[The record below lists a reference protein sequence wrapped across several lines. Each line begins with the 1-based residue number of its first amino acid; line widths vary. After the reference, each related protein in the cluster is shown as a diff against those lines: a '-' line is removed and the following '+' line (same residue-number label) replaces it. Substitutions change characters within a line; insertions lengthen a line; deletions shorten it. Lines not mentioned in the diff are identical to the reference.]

1 MTLAEALAQD
11 VSERTRTKG
20 NRYFLGGAVRAIEGS
35 DVHVS
40 ATVRGS
46 QWYRVD
52 LRRDGDAIVA
62 TCECPFFA
70 DFEVCKHVWA
80 VILAAD
86 ASGFLIGSTPF
97 TDDTYLEPNYRSAR
111 ADRQATAAIA
121 RPAAPAEPWRR
132 FLSSVQQHVVRQ
144 SPIAA
149 SRYTQ
154 GEILYVI
161 DKEATETA
169 GLPIVQVMW
178 RLRKKNGEWGKPQP
192 AAIGLGEVEQLSD
205 EADRDI
211 LPLLIGAS
219 ESNDLLGNYAS
230 VYSRT
235 SFQLHGPL
243 ADRLLP
249 LLAQSGRLHL
259 RQQVAADAASG
270 HRRSERRSSELED
283 LGWDGGPPWVFQLDV
298 GIQDD
303 GRVHVDG
310 ALVRG
315 EQRVSPSEPDLVL
328 ARGFLVASGMLSRMN
343 HAGTFAWL
351 AELRRSGPVVVPA
364 EASADL
370 VETMAQSN
378 VEPARLPDPL
388 RYDVIDAEPR
398 PRIRIARSPKPQGY
412 GTREELEAAVQFD
425 YGGSIVSARPGPG
438 SYDAE
443 RRRMIRRRQ
452 SAEAEAL
459 RRLHRLGFHKPW
471 YFEAQE
477 DTLAIAVERFPE
489 AVKTLVEEG
498 WHVEAEGRTFRAAR
512 SLEVQVKS
520 GIDWFELHG
529 RVDFG
534 EGRSTSMAELLAALR
549 RGEATVLLDDGSRG
563 LVPEEWLRRYARV
576 ASFGETN
583 GDHVRYRPT
592 QTALL
597 DALIETQPSVQVDE
611 AFARARAE
619 LAQFSGLRPQD
630 PPSTFHGRL
639 RDYQRD
645 ALGWFAFLRQF
656 GFGGCLADDMG
667 LGKTVM
673 VLALLESRRLARE
686 SGTPRT
692 SVAVVPKS
700 LVFNWI
706 DEAAQFA
713 PDLRILEYTGD
724 DRTSAQVDQYDLLLT
739 TYGTLR
745 RDAAVLTEHE
755 FDYVILDE
763 AQAIKNAAT
772 ASAKA
777 ARLLRGRHRLAL
789 SGTPIENHLGEL
801 WSLFEFLNPGFLGP
815 AAAFGRAIAP
825 SGRGDR
831 ADRINLALMGR
842 ALRPFILRRTKEQVA
857 PELPAKVEQTIHCEL
872 EPAQRRFYDDLR
884 AHYRRNLLATVASK
898 GMNRSKLQVLEAL
911 LRLRQ
916 AASHIGLVD
925 EKRTAEPSAKFEML
939 LSRLREI
946 TEEGHKA
953 LVFSQFTTLLGLLRP
968 HLERD
973 GITYEYLDGRTRD
986 RAERVQRFEEDAG
999 CPVFLISLKAGGLG
1013 LNLTAADYVFLLD
1026 PWWNPAVEAQAI
1038 DRAHRIGQ
1046 SKHVFAY
1053 RLIARD
1059 TVEEKIAELQRS
1071 KRELADA
1078 IFSED
1083 AGLMKALQPEDLEWL
1098 LS

>member
-1 MTLAEALAQD
+1 MPPMTLAEALAQD

-52 LRRDGDAIVA
+52 LRRDGEAIVA
-62 TCECPFFA
+62 TCECPLFA

-178 RLRKKNGEWGKPQP
+178 RIRKKNGEWGKPQP

-315 EQRVSPSEPDLVL
+315 EQRVSPSEPDLGPR
-328 ARGFLVASGMLSRMN
+328 ARVSGCERHAVADESCAARSHGWPSCAARVR
-343 HAGTFAWL
+343 WWCR
-351 AELRRSGPVVVPA
+351 LRPRPN
-364 EASADL
+364 L

-398 PRIRIARSPKPQGY
+398 PRIRIARSPEPQGY

-534 EGRSTSMAELLAALR
+534 EGRSTSIAELLAALR
-549 RGEATVLLDDGSRG
+549 RGEATVLLDDGT
-563 LVPEEWLRRYARV
+563 P
-576 ASFGETN
+576 
-583 GDHVRYRPT
+583 
-592 QTALL
+592 
-597 DALIETQPSVQVDE
+597 
-611 AFARARAE
+611 RARAGGV
-619 LAQFSGLRPQD
+619 APAVCA
-630 PPSTFHGRL
+630 GRGVW
-639 RDYQRD
+639 RDERRSRALSPD
-645 ALGWFAFLRQF
+645 A
-656 GFGGCLADDMG
+656 
-667 LGKTVM
+667 
-673 VLALLESRRLARE
+673 
-686 SGTPRT
+686 
-692 SVAVVPKS
+692 
-700 LVFNWI
+700 
-706 DEAAQFA
+706 
-713 PDLRILEYTGD
+713 
-724 DRTSAQVDQYDLLLT
+724 DR
-739 TYGTLR
+739 
-745 RDAAVLTEHE
+745 
-755 FDYVILDE
+755 
-763 AQAIKNAAT
+763 
-772 ASAKA
+772 A
-777 ARLLRGRHRLAL
+777 AR
-789 SGTPIENHLGEL
+789 
-801 WSLFEFLNPGFLGP
+801 
-815 AAAFGRAIAP
+815 
-825 SGRGDR
+825 R
-831 ADRINLALMGR
+831 ADRDPAVRAGGR
-842 ALRPFILRRTKEQVA
+842 GVCAGARRARAVQRPASPGSAVDVPRPPAR
-857 PELPAKVEQTIHCEL
+857 LPA
-872 EPAQRRFYDDLR
+872 
-884 AHYRRNLLATVASK
+884 
-898 GMNRSKLQVLEAL
+898 
-911 LRLRQ
+911 
-916 AASHIGLVD
+916 
-925 EKRTAEPSAKFEML
+925 
-939 LSRLREI
+939 
-946 TEEGHKA
+946 
-953 LVFSQFTTLLGLLRP
+953 
-968 HLERD
+968 
-973 GITYEYLDGRTRD
+973 
-986 RAERVQRFEEDAG
+986 
-999 CPVFLISLKAGGLG
+999 
-1013 LNLTAADYVFLLD
+1013 
-1026 PWWNPAVEAQAI
+1026 
-1038 DRAHRIGQ
+1038 
-1046 SKHVFAY
+1046 
-1053 RLIARD
+1053 
-1059 TVEEKIAELQRS
+1059 
-1071 KRELADA
+1071 
-1078 IFSED
+1078 
-1083 AGLMKALQPEDLEWL
+1083 
-1098 LS
+1098 